1 MKKLR
6 SVLLTLSALCCA
18 LVLSA
23 QTEKTSNSTE
33 DSVPEELMAYLEE
46 AAQGQFSGT
55 VLIAK
60 KGTPILTR
68 GFGQADREQG
78 LSNSAETV
86 YDIGS
91 LTKQFTAAAI
101 LKLEMQG
108 RLLVTDPISKYLPEL
123 GSVQKERT
131 VHQLLTHTA
140 GFPGAIGNDYNAISE
155 SDFIALAIDRADW
168 STDDPTYEYSNVGY
182 SLLAIIIERVSG
194 MDYEAFLSEYL
205 FQPADL
211 KMTGYLLPDWQ
222 DDMVAIGYKKKKI
235 WGKPNDKNWSEKGP
249 YLHLKGNGGIL
260 STAEDLYRWKRAL
273 ETDEILSS
281 EARAKYFKAQV
292 PEEPG
297 GNTFYGY
304 GWVIIPH
311 EKMGTIITHN
321 GGNGIFFA
329 DFWNFSDSDDTI
341 IVLSNASNRFTE
353 ELALSLYR
361 ML

>member
-6 SVLLTLSALCCA
+6 SVLLTCFSLCCS
-18 LVLSA
+18 LVISA
-23 QTEKTSNSTE
+23 QSDTMNSPADET
-33 DSVPEELMAYLEE
+33 VPKELMAYLEE
-46 AAQGQFSGT
+46 ASQGKFSGT
-55 VLIAK
+55 VLIAR
-60 KGTPILTR
+60 KGTPILTK
-68 GFGQADREQG
+68 GFGQADREQHI
-78 LSNSAETV
+78 SNNAETV

-108 RLLVTDPISKYLPEL
+108 RLLVTDPVSKYLPEFRT
-123 GSVQKERT
+123 VQKDRT
-131 VHQLLTHTA
+131 LHQLLTHTA
-140 GFPGAIGNDYNAISE
+140 GFPGAMGGDYDAISE
-155 SDFIALAIDRADW
+155 SDFIDLAIDRADW
-168 STDDPTYEYSNVGY
+168 SKDDPSYEYSNVGY

-194 MDYEAFLSEYL
+194 MDYEAFLSKYL

-211 KMTGYLLPDWQ
+211 KNTGYLLPDWQ
-222 DDMVAIGYKKKKI
+222 DDMLATGYKKKKI

-260 STAEDLYRWKRAL
+260 STVEDLYRWKQVL
-273 ETDEILSS
+273 ETDKILSS
-281 EARAKYFKAQV
+281 EARAKYFEAQV
-292 PEEPG
+292 PEEAG

-329 DFWNFSDSDDTI
+329 DFWNFRDSDDTV
-341 IVLSNASNRFTE
+341 IVLSNASNRYTE